1 MNKLYNI
8 SLQEF
13 LSNESKKKLD
23 EILSG
28 VIKKSNKKFRDFIE
42 YKSINKD
49 KSKFN
54 IIIPY
59 YNRGTVFEYVLNYL
73 IRSIGNND
81 EFSITVVEM
90 SEKQTVVNFCKDR
103 KINYVWVDITKN
115 GRFNK
120 SLCMN
125 IGTTISES
133 EWYMFYDI
141 DLVSTDDFISKV
153 IENIGEN
160 YKVVQCFKHRKVI
173 PIYEKQL
180 DSLINGETQIS
191 SYSTNLEDYKD
202 DETFIPFNAPGGI
215 MLIEKQIFNKVGGFD
230 DLLFEGWGYED
241 TFMWNKLSHFTQIKS
256 ANTPEIS
263 VFHLYHPKSEEGDNN
278 SNIFETIDNLDKNH
292 LFELIEKLSEI
303 FLSRLN

>member
-1 MNKLYNI
+1 
-8 SLQEF
+8 
-13 LSNESKKKLD
+13 
-23 EILSG
+23 
-28 VIKKSNKKFRDFIE
+28 
-42 YKSINKD
+42 
-49 KSKFN
+49 
-54 IIIPY
+54 
-59 YNRGTVFEYVLNYL
+59 
-73 IRSIGNND
+73 
-81 EFSITVVEM
+81 M
-90 SEKQTVVNFCKDR
+90 SEKQTVVNFCKDN

-125 IGTTISES
+125 LGTTISES

-141 DLVSTDDFISKV
+141 DLVSTDDFIFKV
-153 IENIGEN
+153 VENIREN
-160 YKVVQCFKHRKVI
+160 DEVIQCFKHRKVI
-173 PIYEKQL
+173 PIYENQL

-202 DETFIPFNAPGGI
+202 DDTFIPFNAPGGI

-241 TFMWNKLSHFTQIKS
+241 TLMWDKLSSHTKIKS

-263 VFHLYHPKSEEGDNN
+263 VFHLWHPKSDEGANN
-278 SNIFETIDNLDKNH
+278 SNIFETINSLDKNN